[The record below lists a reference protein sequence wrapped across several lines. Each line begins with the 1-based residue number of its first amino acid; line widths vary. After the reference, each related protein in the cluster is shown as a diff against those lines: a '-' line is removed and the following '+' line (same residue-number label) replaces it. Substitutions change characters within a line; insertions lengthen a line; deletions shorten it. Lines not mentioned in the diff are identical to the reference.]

1 MLQGFKDFL
10 LRGNLI
16 ELAVAFIM
24 GTAFAAVVAAFTDIV
39 VSLLGLIVD
48 VQGFDSLEVGGV
60 KIGAFVTAVI
70 TFVLTAA
77 VLYFLVVVP
86 YNRFSAIRKAEEPAQ
101 AASSED
107 LLAEIRDLLRQQNQR
122 PSV

>member
-1 MLQGFKDFL
+1 MKGFKEFL

-24 GTAFAAVVAAFTDIV
+24 GAAFSLVVKTFTDIV
-39 VSLLGLIVD
+39 VDLVGKIVSVD
-48 VQGFDSLEVGGV
+48 NFSNAQVAGINVGP
-60 KIGAFVTAVI
+60 FVSALI

-77 VLYFLVVVP
+77 VLYFAVVLP
-86 YNRFSAIRKAEEPAQ
+86 YNKFSNLRKAEEPAA

-107 LLAEIRDLLRQQNQR
+107 LLAEIRDLLRDR
-122 PSV
+122 PQV

>member
-1 MLQGFKDFL
+1 MKGFKEFL

-24 GTAFAAVVAAFTDIV
+24 GTAFALVVKTFTDILV
-39 VSLLGLIVD
+39 DLIGKIVQVD
-48 VQGFDSLEVGGV
+48 NFSNAQVAGV
-60 KIGAFVTAVI
+60 NVGAFLSALV

-77 VLYFLVVVP
+77 VLYFAVVVP
-86 YNRFSAIRKAEEPAQ
+86 YNKFSSLRKADEPEK

-107 LLAEIRDLLRQQNQR
+107 LLAEIRDLLRER
-122 PSV
+122 PPV

>member
-1 MLQGFKDFL
+1 VKGFKEFL

-24 GTAFAAVVAAFTDIV
+24 GTAFALVVKSFTDIV
-39 VSLLGLIVD
+39 VDLVGLIVRVD
-48 VQGFDSLEVGGV
+48 NFSNAQVAGV
-60 KIGAFVTAVI
+60 NVGAFVSALI

-86 YNRFSAIRKAEEPAQ
+86 YNRFSQLRKTEEPEA
-101 AASSED
+101 AASTED
-107 LLAEIRDLLRQQNQR
+107 LLAEIRDLLRDR
-122 PSV
+122 PQV